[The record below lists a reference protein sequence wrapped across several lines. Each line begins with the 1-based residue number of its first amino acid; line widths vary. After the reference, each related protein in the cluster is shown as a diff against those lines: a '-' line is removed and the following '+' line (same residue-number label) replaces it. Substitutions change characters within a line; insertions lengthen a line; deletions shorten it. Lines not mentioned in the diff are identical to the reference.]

1 MLYEYERRRLEKT
14 TPFVALSAALWHPP
28 AVSRPMRPTETSSG
42 DVWSGMALTARLQVA
57 AGQLLFDRKASA
69 SAVLL
74 EIAESI
80 GRIDWPSVRVLEFI
94 VARSVVVRFLCE
106 VANRQPCALMP
117 AALVTEL
124 EAASSEHFNAT
135 VVSAIRRL
143 NQSHPVTTQMDEV
156 DERVR
161 IVLTLIRSHCERRIR
176 IDELARAVGV
186 SRWHLERLTKRD
198 TGTTPGRH
206 LAAARMERAIALLAQ
221 PRLSIKEVSSRV
233 GYGNANGFA
242 RDFRKHYGSSPRT
255 WRRMN

>member
-1 MLYEYERRRLEKT
+1 
-14 TPFVALSAALWHPP
+14 
-28 AVSRPMRPTETSSG
+28 MRPSEIASG

-57 AGQLLFDRKASA
+57 AGQLLFDREVSA
-69 SAVLL
+69 SLVLL
-74 EIAESI
+74 QIAESV

-94 VARSVVVRFLCE
+94 VARSIVVRFLCE
-106 VANRQPCALMP
+106 VANRQHSGLMP
-117 AALVTEL
+117 AAIVTEL
-124 EAASSEHFNAT
+124 AAAAAEHFNAT
-135 VVSAIRRL
+135 VASTIKRL
-143 NQSHPVTTQMDEV
+143 NHGHPVATGTNQV
-156 DERVR
+156 DERVQ
-161 IVLTLIRSHCERRIR
+161 IVLNLIRSNCERRMR
-176 IDELARAVGV
+176 IDELARTVGV

-255 WRRMN
+255 WRRAN